1 MDSQLFL
8 LSLRQETGGIRHF
21 GPVVDRVEFADIP
34 REPCPP
40 GPADVEKPFTSI
52 SPLAGEAGGDHHST
66 SNAVSLVIGDRD

>member
-21 GPVVDRVEFADIP
+21 GPIVDRVEFADIP

-40 GPADVEKPFTSI
+40 GPADVEKPLPRYRRWEGKQEGIITQHLTLFR
-52 SPLAGEAGGDHHST
+52 L
-66 SNAVSLVIGDRD
+66 L